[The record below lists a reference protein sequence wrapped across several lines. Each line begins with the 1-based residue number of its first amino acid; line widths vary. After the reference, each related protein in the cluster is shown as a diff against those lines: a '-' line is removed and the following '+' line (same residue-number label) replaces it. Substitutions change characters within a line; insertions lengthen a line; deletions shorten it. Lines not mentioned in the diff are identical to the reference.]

1 MWEVLEDGQA
11 VFHATAP
18 DANGD
23 AYSRCGVP
31 QVPHDGAKRAEGG
44 RVNIRSILRV
54 IFLIALFQSLGA
66 CRRKQESDQGD
77 QIAPQIFYWPDGG
90 CVKRD
95 DTKGDVEK

>member
-1 MWEVLEDGQA
+1 MS
-11 VFHATAP
+11 F
-18 DANGD
+18 DAGE
-23 AYSRCGVP
+23 RT
-31 QVPHDGAKRAEGG
+31 EGP
-44 RVNIRSILRV
+44 RVKALSILR
-54 IFLIALFQSLGA
+54 IFLLIALFQSLGA